1 MYVNAMLKNSAL
13 YLYFIYIY
21 IYINI
26 YIKIIRFVILF
37 FSFWVGKHGFILW
50 YIIRWLGVHDR
61 WNETEQV
68 CVVLAWQNSACGDL
82 RLIVKLKAHRWH
94 NAKNTVEATGW
105 HKENQ
110 LHPAAQHIPKCSLPA
125 LGWKYP
131 SISLCRYDVH
141 QGKQSFFKAGSA
153 LGHHSSF
160 ISNSF
165 QLSSHTT
172 PICVLLSQLLH
183 FPFFWKNYWR

>member
-1 MYVNAMLKNSAL
+1 MTDEMKPS
-13 YLYFIYIY
+13 I
-21 IYINI
+21 
-26 YIKIIRFVILF
+26 
-37 FSFWVGKHGFILW
+37 
-50 YIIRWLGVHDR
+50 
-61 WNETEQV
+61 
-68 CVVLAWQNSACGDL
+68 LAWQNSACGDF
-82 RLIVKLKAHRWH
+82 RLIMKLKAHRWH

-153 LGHHSSF
+153 LGHHSSC
-160 ISNSF
+160 ISHSF
-165 QLSSHTT
+165 QLSSHNT

-183 FPFFWKNYWR
+183 FPFFGKTIGDKLDCICITVCVLEKIRSSDRRPSCQL